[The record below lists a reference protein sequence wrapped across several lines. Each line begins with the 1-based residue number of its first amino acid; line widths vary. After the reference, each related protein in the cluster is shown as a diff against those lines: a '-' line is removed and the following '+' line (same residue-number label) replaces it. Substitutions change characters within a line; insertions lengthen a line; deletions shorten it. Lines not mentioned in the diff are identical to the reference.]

1 MNKRKA
7 SRPQPEIELHID
19 LDDDRVIEAVANLLL
34 DLTRP
39 RDEPQPQATAN
50 DEQAGST
57 VHFIPMNEPQ
67 PQPEVVFLVE
77 ESPQGGFT
85 ASAVGVS
92 IYTQAD
98 TLDGLRANVREAVE
112 CHYEPGSRP
121 QSIRLRI
128 VREEVLPADG

>member
-1 MNKRKA
+1 MDA
-7 SRPQPEIELHID
+7 
-19 LDDDRVIEAVANLLL
+19 
-34 DLTRP
+34 
-39 RDEPQPQATAN
+39 
-50 DEQAGST
+50 
-57 VHFIPMNEPQ
+57 PQ

-85 ASAVGVS
+85 AAAVGVS

-112 CHYEPGSRP
+112 CHYEPGQRP
-121 QSIRLRI
+121 ESIRLRI